1 MEQIINYINQ
11 SKELIAAVVALILI
25 VIAAYKQIVAQI
37 NAKTEVTNQVKGLI
51 VDADEN
57 VSALK
62 ETLVLPLPTLPL
74 LRDAKADEKRTV
86 VVGAVMEKVKPNL
99 LKKLG
104 LTDPA
109 KVASFVANIYQGIK
123 VFLPKRK

>member
-104 LTDPA
+104 LTDPT